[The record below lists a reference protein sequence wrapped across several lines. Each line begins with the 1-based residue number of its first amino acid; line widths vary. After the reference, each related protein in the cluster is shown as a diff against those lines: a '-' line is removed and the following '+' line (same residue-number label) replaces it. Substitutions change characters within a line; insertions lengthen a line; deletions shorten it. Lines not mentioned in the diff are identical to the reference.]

1 MSGNFFDEPAD
12 HVPVPVAPYLG
23 PPPRRAY
30 AVASLHN
37 GIRRVAAGRR
47 ALRSECWSLTR
58 FMSDGSL
65 TEEEIRD
72 CMIAAARAAN
82 IPIREAC
89 LTIDSAI
96 RSKRGR

>member
-1 MSGNFFDEPAD
+1 MSGNFFDDPAD
-12 HVPVPVAPYLG
+12 AVLVAPSPYLG
-23 PPPRRAY
+23 PPPRRHY
-30 AVASLHN
+30 AVACLHN
-37 GIRRVAAGRR
+37 AIRKVASGRR
-47 ALRSECWSLTR
+47 ALRSESWSLAR
-58 FMSDGSL
+58 FLSDGSL

-96 RSKRGR
+96 RSKRK